1 MKEKKKEKP
10 PPRPIAKDYSLPL
23 AKNYFNKFHFIYFN
37 EKLLQ
42 LSLISLLVFPLLSC
56 DQFCCFH
63 GNIIAKGGLCDY
75 MEELSAALQVILL
88 ENHIGQNVTVLK
100 QWLLIINDQHLT
112 IYIGIMQ
119 IRVWN
124 MPTNFKTEADLQKK
138 EYAFLLLENIETILS

>member
-1 MKEKKKEKP
+1 
-10 PPRPIAKDYSLPL
+10 
-23 AKNYFNKFHFIYFN
+23 
-37 EKLLQ
+37 
-42 LSLISLLVFPLLSC
+42 
-56 DQFCCFH
+56 
-63 GNIIAKGGLCDY
+63 